1 MALLMSPRTSHASE
15 STIALDA
22 AALNQFDASVML
34 PAADFLADAKV
45 DAIAWNGTSASWLG
59 IGRDRSL
66 CEAITVRTSVP
77 ATTSTL
83 ACIDAARAL
92 GANRVGLVSPY
103 TDDVQRRIGDVWAEE
118 GIAPHAERHLGL
130 RDNFS
135 FGEVTPATIA
145 DMIRAVAADG
155 ADAVVIL
162 CTNLD
167 GAALAASLE
176 RELNVAVLDFGRGD
190 AVADAGARRRR
201 HRGSCR
207 LGPDLP
213 DIDGHQV
220 METPVTQ
227 LDLAIRGGTI
237 VTASDEFRA
246 DIGIRDGR
254 IVSIADHLE
263 GSARDR
269 RNGSAGAAGR
279 DRQPCPHLASRPAPT
294 W

>member
-1 MALLMSPRTSHASE
+1 MRKRLGMITPSSNSVLEPVTSAMLTGAEGVTAHFSRFRVTE
-15 STIALDA
+15 IALDA

-34 PAADFLADAKV
+34 PAADLLADAKV

-66 CEAITVRTSVP
+66 CEAITARAGVP

-92 GANRVGLVSPY
+92 GARRIGLVSPY
-103 TDDVQRRIGDVWAEE
+103 TDDVQRRVADVWAEE
-118 GIAPHAERHLGL
+118 GVTPHAERHLGL

-135 FGEVTPATIA
+135 FGEVEPSTIA

-176 RELNVAVLDFGRGD
+176 RELDIAVLDSV
-190 AVADAGARRRR
+190 AVTLWRSLELAG
-201 HRGSCR
+201 G
-207 LGPDLP
+207 
-213 DIDGHQV
+213 
-220 METPVTQ
+220 
-227 LDLAIRGGTI
+227 
-237 VTASDEFRA
+237 
-246 DIGIRDGR
+246 DIGALTAWGR
-254 IVSIADHLE
+254 IFQT
-263 GSARDR
+263 SAIK
-269 RNGSAGAAGR
+269 
-279 DRQPCPHLASRPAPT
+279 
-294 W
+294 